1 MICLR
6 TTDDWTTATIT
17 LDDGGG
23 GPQVFTPTAAVHDAR
38 AAAVEF
44 AAFFTATYAVTPTI
58 GYLRLATTGATIR
71 FIAGV
76 PFTIAYNTAGLA
88 LFGGTDTT
96 DDAFDWSAPSG
107 AVAGVFSQFSDESR
121 IHLSQPAKTTPGVR
135 PAASVGA
142 ICAQPPGTS
151 LNRVRA
157 MSSAGDID
165 VAQLRNALEVAA
177 NPRTAVVYDANS
189 GNWIAVAV
197 GDVAVSQGTALRR
210 RVDWQIVGGS

>member
-17 LDDGGG
+17 LDDGG

-71 FIAGV
+71 FIAGA
-76 PFTIAYNTAGLA
+76 PFAIAYNTAGLA

-135 PAASVGA
+135 PAASAGA

>member
-17 LDDGGG
+17 TDDGG
-23 GPQVFTPTAAVHDAR
+23 GPQVFTPTSAVKDAR

-44 AAFFTATYAVTPTI
+44 AAFLTATYGVATTI
-58 GYLRLATTGATIR
+58 EYLRIAATGATIR
-71 FIAGV
+71 ISN
-76 PFTIAYNTAGLA
+76 PDPYTITYSTAGLA
-88 LFGGTDTT
+88 IYGGVDGV
-96 DDAFDWSAPSG
+96 DAQFVWTGPSG
-107 AVAGVFSQFSDESR
+107 AVAGLVAPGSEESR
-121 IHLSQPAKTTPGVR
+121 IYLSQPVKTTPGVR

-151 LNRVRA
+151 LNRARCA
-157 MSSAGDID
+157 SYAGDVDI
-165 VAQLRNALEVAA
+165 AQLRAALDVAA
-177 NPRTAVVYDANS
+177 NPRTAVVYDTVNDR
-189 GNWIAVAV
+189 WLAVAV

>member
-23 GPQVFTPTAAVHDAR
+23 PQVFTPTSAVKDAR

-44 AAFFTATYAVTPTI
+44 AAFLTATYGVATTI
-58 GYLRLATTGATIR
+58 EYLRIAATGATIR
-71 FIAGV
+71 ISN
-76 PFTIAYNTAGLA
+76 PDPYTITYSTAGLA
-88 LFGGTDTT
+88 IYGGVDGV
-96 DDAFDWSAPSG
+96 DAQFVWTGPSG
-107 AVAGVFSQFSDESR
+107 AVAGLVAPGSEESR
-121 IHLSQPAKTTPGVR
+121 IYLSQPVKTTPGVR

-189 GNWIAVAV
+189 GNWFAVAV